1 MLSIAHIPQLIR
13 NTIVHSSLFKG
24 NEVDWVRLPKFIA
37 HKKHPQKK
45 ITKEFVNRGLALV
58 SGRQIF
64 IPYHTV
70 SLVLSF
76 MFASG
81 EFYLSMLSLK
91 LIYGTFRN

>member
-1 MLSIAHIPQLIR
+1 MRLIG
-13 NTIVHSSLFKG
+13 VK
-24 NEVDWVRLPKFIA
+24 LPKFIA
-37 HKKHPQKK
+37 HQKHTLKKKK
-45 ITKEFVNRGLALV
+45 SKEFVNRGPALI

-70 SLVLSF
+70 SLLLSF
-76 MFASG
+76 LFASG